1 MLKNASVAWRLI
13 VVSKPSTVST
23 FFRELEHPPTCI
35 TFHPGFKPVC
45 LEVWSLRL
53 AGRKYR
59 KLDKKKYQQ
68 TDSEN
73 RYKFSSE
80 NDFVANDW

>member
-1 MLKNASVAWRLI
+1 MEIDCCIEAINSEHVL
-13 VVSKPSTVST
+13 
-23 FFRELEHPPTCI
+23 RELEHPPTCI

-80 NDFVANDW
+80 NDFVANDR